1 VRDELTLAEL
11 YPPVL
16 RASLVNW
23 AGAAGPDEL
32 PPPDA
37 VRDHLEPKFRTAAR
51 RGRWAGLRWGLL
63 PWLVAIMTYVALLQM
78 GPST

>member
-1 VRDELTLAEL
+1 MRDDLTLAEL

-16 RASLVNW
+16 RAQLVNW

-37 VRDHLEPKFRTAAR
+37 VRERLEPLFRTAAR
-51 RGRWAGLRWGLL
+51 RGRWSGFWWSLV
-63 PWLVAIMTYVALLQM
+63 PWLLAIATFVVVTRM
-78 GPST
+78 GPTP